1 MLLRSGVVGLF
12 GITIVQFLSVQQAVS
27 QTPNFLRPP
36 KTENFKCLSNGCCD
50 QHEWCRFWASI
61 GECRVNRDWMDSN
74 CQLACNTC
82 PVPLPTQN
90 QPPQDD
96 SRSTSAAP
104 QTSAA
109 SSFPGGSIAAV
120 GSCGAV
126 AQNQSHAIELLSS
139 SGLLNPIEDSGSRV
153 MLSLDDIT
161 RSVSTGCVPQ
171 LSNADCSVGLCYH
184 LAYRTMDGACNNLR
198 NPMAGASFRPYQR
211 LMPPEYDDGI
221 GEPVS
226 SIRSTRP
233 SVREVS
239 RILLSSAQIVQHE
252 SFNSML
258 MQWGQ
263 FISHDVA
270 RTTLQPSANCP
281 TCEPVKGK
289 CIPVKIIDSDPNA
302 SFKSKQCLKISRSAP
317 VCGSGTSS
325 PRQQLNENTAYV
337 DGSQIYGSSSKD
349 LHKFRDGRTGM
360 LKISFFN
367 NMRVLPFDETTCRS
381 ETDCKASFVAG
392 DIRANLFIG
401 LSSLHI
407 LFAREH
413 NRIAQQLQQMN
424 PNWSGDRLFQEAR
437 KIVGAEIQAILYNQ
451 YLPKIL
457 GSAVD
462 RLIGTYKGYDPTV
475 DATISNVFTTS
486 AYRFGHGMIMENY
499 PRIGESGQPIP
510 HGPYTFSEGVFKS
523 NKVLFEGGVDPIMRG
538 LWSTAVKRPHRMTP
552 AITESMFGTTD
563 LGSVNIMRG
572 REHGIPSYN
581 KWRKFC
587 GMPHAQSFDEL
598 KEQILDSSIRNALAN
613 NFASPDDVDLY
624 VGAMVE
630 DPVIG
635 GLVGS
640 TLACIIGEQFKRTRD
655 GDRFYYENP
664 GIFTPAQVVELK
676 KASLSRILCDNG
688 DAIREVPPDA
698 FVMPKRGLV
707 PCSQVAAIDLSK
719 WKE

>member
-1 MLLRSGVVGLF
+1 MLLRFDVVGLLAAALLLQQ
-12 GITIVQFLSVQQAVS
+12 IAAQQAP
-27 QTPNFLRPP
+27 PNFLKPP
-36 KTENFKCLSNGCCD
+36 QTTNFKCLANGCCD

-61 GECRVNRDWMDSN
+61 GECRVNADWMTPN

-82 PVPLPTQN
+82 PVPLPSKSSQ
-90 QPPQDD
+90 
-96 SRSTSAAP
+96 AP
-104 QTSAA
+104 LADVAAA
-109 SSFPGGSIAAV
+109 SSATSLSPPNPPPVPAVSPLAAAAVPSAGASSGGPIAAV

-126 AQNQSHAIELLSS
+126 AQNQSHAIELLVG
-139 SGLLNPIEDSGSRV
+139 SGLVNPIEDSGSRV

-171 LSNADCSVGLCYH
+171 LTSADCNVGLCYH
-184 LAYRTMDGACNNLR
+184 LAYRTMDGACNNFR
-198 NPMAGASFRPYQR
+198 NTLSGASFRPYQR
-211 LMPPEYDDGI
+211 LLPPEYDDGI

-226 SIRSTRP
+226 SIRVNRP
-233 SVREVS
+233 SVREAS
-239 RILLSSAQIVQHE
+239 RILLSSSQVVTHE
-252 SFNSML
+252 TFNSLL

-263 FISHDVA
+263 FMSHDMA

-281 TCEPVKGK
+281 TCEPVQGK
-289 CIPVKIIDSDPNA
+289 CISVKIIDSDPNA

-325 PRQQLNENTAYV
+325 PRQQLNENTA
-337 DGSQIYGSSSKD
+337 
-349 LHKFRDGRTGM
+349 F
-360 LKISFFN
+360 
-367 NMRVLPFDETTCRS
+367 
-381 ETDCKASFVAG
+381 
-392 DIRANLFIG
+392 
-401 LSSLHI
+401 
-407 LFAREH
+407 
-413 NRIAQQLQQMN
+413 
-424 PNWSGDRLFQEAR
+424 
-437 KIVGAEIQAILYNQ
+437 
-451 YLPKIL
+451 
-457 GSAVD
+457 
-462 RLIGTYKGYDPTV
+462 
-475 DATISNVFTTS
+475 
-486 AYRFGHGMIMENY
+486 
-499 PRIGESGQPIP
+499 
-510 HGPYTFSEGVFKS
+510 GVFKS

-581 KWRKFC
+581 RWRKFC
-587 GMPHAQSFDEL
+587 GMPHAATFDDL
-598 KEQILDSSIRNALAN
+598 KEQILDSSIRSALAN
-613 NFASPDDVDLY
+613 NFNSPDDVDLY

-655 GDRFYYENP
+655 GDRFYFENP
-664 GIFTPAQVVELK
+664 GIFTPAQAAELK

-707 PCSQVAAIDLSK
+707 PCAQVPAVDLSK

>member
-1 MLLRSGVVGLF
+1 MLLRFDVVGLLAAALLLQQ
-12 GITIVQFLSVQQAVS
+12 TAAQQAP
-27 QTPNFLRPP
+27 PNFLKPP
-36 KTENFKCLSNGCCD
+36 QTTNFKCLANGCCD

-61 GECRVNRDWMDSN
+61 GECRVNADWMTPN

-82 PVPLPTQN
+82 PVPLPSKSSQ
-90 QPPQDD
+90 
-96 SRSTSAAP
+96 AP
-104 QTSAA
+104 LADVSAA
-109 SSFPGGSIAAV
+109 SSATSLSPPNPPPVPAVSPLAAAVPSAGASSGGPIAAV

-126 AQNQSHAIELLSS
+126 AQNQSHAIELLVG
-139 SGLLNPIEDSGSRV
+139 SGLVNPIEDSGSRV

-171 LSNADCSVGLCYH
+171 LTSADCNVGLCYH

-198 NPMAGASFRPYQR
+198 NTLSGASFRPYQR
-211 LMPPEYDDGI
+211 LLPPEYDDGI

-226 SIRSTRP
+226 SIRVNRP
-233 SVREVS
+233 SVREAS
-239 RILLSSAQIVQHE
+239 RILLSSSQVVTHE
-252 SFNSML
+252 TFNSLL

-263 FISHDVA
+263 FMSHDMA

-281 TCEPVKGK
+281 TCEPVQGK
-289 CIPVKIIDSDPNA
+289 CISVKIIDSDPNA

-325 PRQQLNENTAYV
+325 PRQQLNENTAFV

-360 LKISFFN
+360 LKLSIFN
-367 NMRVLPFDETTCRS
+367 NMRVLPFDEATCRS
-381 ETDCKASFVAG
+381 ASDCKASFVAG

-413 NRIAQQLQQMN
+413 NRVAQQLQQMN
-424 PNWSGDRLFQEAR
+424 PGWSGDRLFQEAR
-437 KIVGAEIQAILYNQ
+437 KVVGAEIQAILYNEF
-451 YLPKIL
+451 LPKIL
-457 GSAVD
+457 GSSME
-462 RLIGTYKGYDPTV
+462 RLIGPYKGYDPSV

-499 PRIGESGQPIP
+499 PRIGEGGQPIP

-581 KWRKFC
+581 RWRKFC
-587 GMPHAQSFDEL
+587 GMPHAATFDDL
-598 KEQILDSSIRNALAN
+598 KEQILDSTDILRVPFFLCRP
-613 NFASPDDVDLY
+613 FCP
-624 VGAMVE
+624 
-630 DPVIG
+630 
-635 GLVGS
+635 LV
-640 TLACIIGEQFKRTRD
+640 FD
-655 GDRFYYENP
+655 
-664 GIFTPAQVVELK
+664 
-676 KASLSRILCDNG
+676 
-688 DAIREVPPDA
+688 
-698 FVMPKRGLV
+698 
-707 PCSQVAAIDLSK
+707 
-719 WKE
+719 